1 MQRRYDVA
9 YIGNMRLPN
18 NLHGLEWFMCRVL
31 PLLRRLRPSVS
42 LCFAGANPSD
52 AARALFVGQKNVAFV
67 PDAASADA
75 ILADGRVLVN
85 PILSGSGVNVKS
97 IEMLRYDAPIVTT
110 AIGVQ
115 GFPTE
120 MHGQFIVREDAAGF
134 AAAISEALDDLEP
147 PAGRAQVRAMF
158 GQAGVEQQ
166 IADYARIVHV

>member
-1 MQRRYDVA
+1 
-9 YIGNMRLPN
+9 
-18 NLHGLEWFMCRVL
+18 
-31 PLLRRLRPSVS
+31 
-42 LCFAGANPSD
+42 
-52 AARALFVGQKNVAFV
+52 LFVGQKNVAFV